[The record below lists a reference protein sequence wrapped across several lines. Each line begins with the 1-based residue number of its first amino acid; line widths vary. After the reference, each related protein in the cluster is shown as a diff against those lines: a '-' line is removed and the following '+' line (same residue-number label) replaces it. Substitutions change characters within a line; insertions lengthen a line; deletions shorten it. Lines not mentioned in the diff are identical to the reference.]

1 MNESINWQEEKYQE
15 VYEQEVRGLERR
27 RSHDPTCTVQD
38 VKGILTHL
46 YNMDGSDWVGRGALQ
61 DVVMQATIAAYEHVI
76 AQWEKEE
83 RLAQVAKENR

>member
-1 MNESINWQEEKYQE
+1 
-15 VYEQEVRGLERR
+15 
-27 RSHDPTCTVQD
+27 
-38 VKGILTHL
+38 
-46 YNMDGSDWVGRGALQ
+46 MDGSDWVGRGALQ

>member
-1 MNESINWQEEKYQE
+1 MNESVNWQEEKYQE

-27 RSHDPTCTVQD
+27 RIHDPTCTVRD

-83 RLAQVAKENR
+83 RLAQGSIEDR

>member
-1 MNESINWQEEKYQE
+1 MNESINWQEENIKE

-27 RSHDPTCTVQD
+27 RMHDPTCTVKD

-61 DVVMQATIAAYEHVI
+61 DVVTQATIAAYEHVI

-83 RLAQVAKENR
+83 RLAEVAKKRR

>member
-1 MNESINWQEEKYQE
+1 MNESVNWQEEKYQE

-27 RSHDPTCTVQD
+27 RIHDPTCTVRD

-83 RLAQVAKENR
+83 RLAQGSTGDR

>member
-27 RSHDPTCTVQD
+27 KIHDSTCTVKD

-83 RLAQVAKENR
+83 RLAEVPKE